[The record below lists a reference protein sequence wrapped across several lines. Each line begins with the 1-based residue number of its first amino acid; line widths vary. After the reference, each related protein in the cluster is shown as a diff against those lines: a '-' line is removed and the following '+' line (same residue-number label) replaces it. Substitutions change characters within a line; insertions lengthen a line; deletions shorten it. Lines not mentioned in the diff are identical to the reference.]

1 MADGRTGRL
10 QNVTRE
16 SGVACVVMGNR
27 RMKIPAADLVVFSTH
42 LTPAVGTMEMR
53 CCFQP
58 ADSISADDRL
68 TTDPGR
74 VSCQGFPGDS

>member
-1 MADGRTGRL
+1 
-10 QNVTRE
+10 
-16 SGVACVVMGNR
+16 
-27 RMKIPAADLVVFSTH
+27 MKIPAADLVVFSTH